1 MPDPEITVYTNSNT
15 LGWGVTDKK
24 NLSGG
29 RWKTNETNHINVLK
43 LKAIFIGVQIYC
55 KEKNYKHFRIMS
67 DNISGIHYVNNKG
80 GIKSQFCN

>member
-1 MPDPEITVYTNSNT
+1 MPDPEITVYTNSST

-55 KEKNYKHFRIMS
+55 KEKKL
-67 DNISGIHYVNNKG
+67 
-80 GIKSQFCN
+80 